1 MDDSIIRDGWGRPVN
16 NLRISLTQRCNF
28 SCFFCHREGEDDAD
42 GEATL
47 EEVERIAAIAS
58 KLGIRRFKLTGGEP
72 LMRGDILELVER
84 VSRIGEEVSMT
95 TNGSLLADKAS
106 ELKERGLRR
115 VNISLHSLRRRTFQW
130 ITGRDALREVEEGV
144 EASVEAGLNPVKL
157 NMVVME
163 GVNAEEIPEMIYYSK
178 SKGAILQLIEFQ
190 PIQDGAAHWNRF
202 YYDLKTVEEILDKM
216 SERIVERQLHRRRQ
230 YHLRGGGVV
239 EVVRPMH
246 NTEFCRYCTRMRVTS
261 DGRLKPCL
269 MRNDNLVELASLMR
283 TGASDEMLIKA
294 FKEAVARREP
304 YWRD

>member
-47 EEVERIAAIAS
+47 EEVERIAALAS

-163 GVNAEEIPEMIYYSK
+163 GVNTEEIPEMIYYSK

-202 YYDLKTVEEILDKM
+202 YYDLKPVEEILDKM

-269 MRNDNLVELASLMR
+269 MRNDNLIDLLSLMR
-283 TGASDEMLIKA
+283 TGAADEELIEA
-294 FKEAVARREP
+294 FREAVAKREP

>member
-163 GVNAEEIPEMIYYSK
+163 GVNAEEIPEMIDYSK

-202 YYDLKTVEEILDKM
+202 YYDLKPVEEILDKM

-246 NTEFCRYCTRMRVTS
+246 NTQFCRYCTRMRVTS

-269 MRNDNLVELASLMR
+269 MRNDNLIDLLSLMR
-283 TGASDEMLIKA
+283 TGAADEELIEA
-294 FKEAVARREP
+294 FREAVAKREP

>member
-47 EEVERIAAIAS
+47 EEVERIAALAS

>member
-1 MDDSIIRDGWGRPVN
+1 MIRDGWGRPVN

-163 GVNAEEIPEMIYYSK
+163 GVNAEEIPEMIDYSK

-202 YYDLKTVEEILDKM
+202 YYDLKPVEEILDKM

-246 NTEFCRYCTRMRVTS
+246 NTQFCRYCTRMRVTS

-269 MRNDNLVELASLMR
+269 MRNDNLIDLLSLMR
-283 TGASDEMLIKA
+283 TGAADEELIEA
-294 FKEAVARREP
+294 FREAVAKREP

>member
-1 MDDSIIRDGWGRPVN
+1 MIRDGWGRPVN

-47 EEVERIAAIAS
+47 EEVERIAALAS